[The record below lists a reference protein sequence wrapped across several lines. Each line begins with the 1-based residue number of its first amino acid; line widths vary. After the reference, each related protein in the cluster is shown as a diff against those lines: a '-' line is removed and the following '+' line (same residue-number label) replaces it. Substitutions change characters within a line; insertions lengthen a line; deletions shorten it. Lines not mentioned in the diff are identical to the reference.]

1 MSLLRRH
8 DRYVLRSFLAALG
21 TSILFLSSLVIIYD
35 LADRIDKLPKRVDG
49 LKAQGLTPAWVI
61 AEYYATLLPFLWI
74 RILPVAGVIAA
85 GATFTWL
92 ARQNE
97 LVPLVTSGI
106 PTRRIVLPVLLAA
119 TVVAGL
125 QTLVREVWVPRLS
138 RRHHDL
144 HRMLSDDRPERLKD
158 VQHITDAGGG
168 RLSMAAYLP
177 RSRRIEGA
185 WITFPRDP
193 SEGGRT
199 VVLRYPLLRWDE
211 PTSRWIAD
219 RGGERRVLEP
229 REAGAVA
236 AVLGPADPVPLAL
249 EPSLLELSL
258 REGAALGFS
267 SAEIAKLARVNP
279 EKVRFTLLLHQQWAS
294 PFVGVVLLLLSLPL
308 GIHLGRR
315 VPFLPSFAK
324 TVAVVALFF
333 TVDSLVTD
341 MGARGALNPI
351 VAAWT
356 ATVVFGALGLVLVG
370 SMET

>member
-1 MSLLRRH
+1 MILLRRH
-8 DRYVLRSFLAALG
+8 DRYVLRAFLAALG
-21 TSILFLSSLVIIYD
+21 TAILFLSSLVIIYD
-35 LADRIDKLPKRVDG
+35 LADRIDKLPKRLDG
-49 LKAQGLTPAWVI
+49 LKKAGLVPGWVI
-61 AEYYATLLPFLWI
+61 AEYYATLMPFLWI

-106 PTRRIVLPVLLAA
+106 PTRRIVLPVLLVA
-119 TVVAGL
+119 TVLAGI
-125 QTLVREVWVPRLS
+125 QTFVREAYVPRLS

-144 HRMLSDDRPERLKD
+144 HRILSDDRPERLSG
-158 VQHITDAGGG
+158 VGHIQDAGGG
-168 RLSMAAYLP
+168 RLSMAAYQP
-177 RSRRIEGA
+177 RTRRIEGA

-193 SEGGRT
+193 TQGGRT

-211 PTSRWIAD
+211 PSSRWVAD

-229 REAGAVA
+229 REAGAA
-236 AVLGPADPVPLAL
+236 AALLGPADPVPLVL
-249 EPSLLELSL
+249 EPSLLELTL

-267 SAEIAKLARVNP
+267 SSEIAHLARANP
-279 EKVRFTLLLHQQWAS
+279 EKVRFTLLLHQQWAA
-294 PFVGVVLLLLSLPL
+294 PFVGVVLLLLSLPVA
-308 GIHLGRR
+308 IHLGRR

-324 TVAVVALFF
+324 TVGVTALFF

-341 MGARGALNPI
+341 MGARGALNPV

-356 ATVVFGALGLVLVG
+356 ATVVFGALGLVLVS

>member
-1 MSLLRRH
+1 MTFLRRH

-21 TSILFLSSLVIIYD
+21 TAILFLSSLVIIYD
-35 LADRIDKLPKRVDG
+35 LADRIDKLPKRADG
-49 LKAQGLTPAWVI
+49 LKALGYVPGWVV

-97 LVPLVTSGI
+97 LVPLVSSGI

-119 TVVAGL
+119 TVLAAA
-125 QTLVREVWVPRLS
+125 QSFVREAWVPRLS

-144 HRMLSDDRPERLKD
+144 HRLLSDDRPERLKD
-158 VQHITDAGGG
+158 VQHIQDTGGG

-177 RSRRIEGA
+177 RSRRMEGA
-185 WITFPRDP
+185 WITFPKD
-193 SEGGRT
+193 EGQGGRT
-199 VVLRYPLLRWDE
+199 VVMRYPVLQWSESDGRWVAE
-211 PTSRWIAD
+211 

-229 REAGAVA
+229 REAGAA
-236 AVLGPADPVPLAL
+236 AALLGPNDPVPLAL
-249 EPSLLELSL
+249 EPSLLELTL

-267 SAEIAKLARVNP
+267 SGEIAKLARANP
-279 EKVRFTLLLHQQWAS
+279 EKVRFTLLLHRQWAS
-294 PFVGVVLLLLSLPL
+294 PFAGVVLLLLSLPL
-308 GIHLGRR
+308 AIHLGRR
-315 VPFLPSFAK
+315 VPFLPQFAK
-324 TVAVVALFF
+324 TVASTAIFF

-356 ATVVFGALGLVLVG
+356 ATVVFGAWGLVQVA